1 MAFME
6 SPRFPDDLSTGVS
19 FGPEFVTSVAIT
31 QGGAE
36 SRNRVRS
43 RALCVGECAH
53 AVRLPEQLRTL
64 LGFFRS
70 VGGRAVGFRFKDWS
84 DFALIDAESLL
95 LLVAG
100 TVNQYQITKLYQA
113 ALGFEERRP
122 IRKPVASTLVLRDG
136 GTPLSLGTG
145 AGQYTLDATTG
156 IVTLQATQ
164 TRAISS
170 HTPGAQHV
178 VTQAS
183 ALAPNVLVGQQVALT
198 GITGTAA
205 TALNGKLH
213 TVVVV
218 AGDTLTLDTNTTGL
232 TATGGT
238 LNLYR
243 VPTALTAS
251 LQFDVPVR
259 FDTDTM
265 ATSIQA
271 YQVFSWGQIPI
282 REIPQ

>member
-19 FGPEFVTSVAIT
+19 FGPEFVTSVAAT
-31 QGGAE
+31 QSGAE

-53 AVRLPEQLRTL
+53 AVRTVEQLRPL
-64 LGFFRS
+64 LAFFRS

-84 DFALIDAESLL
+84 DFALVDAESLL

-113 ALGFEERRP
+113 AVGFEERRP
-122 IRKPVASTLVLRDG
+122 IRKPVAGTVVLRDSG
-136 GTPLSLGTG
+136 AVVTAGPG
-145 AGQYTLDATTG
+145 AGEYAVDTTTG
-156 IVTLQATQ
+156 IVTLVASQS
-164 TRAISS
+164 RAGSS

-178 VTQAS
+178 VTLAS
-183 ALAPNVLVGQQVALT
+183 ALAPNVAIGQQVALS

-205 TALNGKLH
+205 TVLNGQLH
-213 TVVVV
+213 TVDGV
-218 AGDTLTLDTNTTGL
+218 AGADITLATDTTGL
-232 TATGGT
+232 TASGGT
-238 LNLYR
+238 LSLYR
-243 VPTALTAS
+243 QPGTLTAS
-251 LQFDVPVR
+251 LEFDVPVR
-259 FDTDTM
+259 FDTDMM
-265 ATSIQA
+265 ATSITA